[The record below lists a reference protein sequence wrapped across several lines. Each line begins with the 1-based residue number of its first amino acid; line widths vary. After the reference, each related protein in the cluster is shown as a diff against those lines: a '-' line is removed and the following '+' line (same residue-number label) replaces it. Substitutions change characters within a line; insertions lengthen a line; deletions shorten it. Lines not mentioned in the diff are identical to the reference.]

1 MDLNQR
7 QKRVRMLVGKLNRA
21 RKSQAKKID
30 MLCNDIIGAQWGFIK
45 RLDVISFTAN
55 FYKTIVG
62 ITELDNLLY
71 TADNLI
77 KEEIEDVNDN
87 LIKEE
92 IEDVNVAFFLRQAES
107 FKLHMFES
115 NQPIAID
122 PQHLE
127 NCFTNELVGNICE
140 SNKVCTLENLFE
152 MGLQGNPAMLS
163 KISVGVIPLGHLGLS
178 LGFILI
184 YRPSENKLTTEQIAR
199 ITAITPGL
207 SRAIS
212 TCQTLLQTAD

>member
-7 QKRVRMLVGKLNRA
+7 QKRVRMLVSKLNKA

-30 MLCNDIIGAQWGFIK
+30 MLCNDIIGAHWGFIK
-45 RLDVISFTAN
+45 RLDAISFAAN
-55 FYKTIVG
+55 FYKTIAG

-77 KEEIEDVNDN
+77 KEEIEGS
-87 LIKEE
+87 
-92 IEDVNVAFFLRQAES
+92 NVAFFLRQAES

-115 NQPIAID
+115 NQPITID
-122 PQHLE
+122 QQHLE
-127 NCFTNELVGNICE
+127 NCFTSELVGNICE
-140 SNKVCTLENLFE
+140 SNKVCTLEDLFK
-152 MGLQGNPAMLS
+152 MGLQGNPAMLN
-163 KISVGVIPLGHLGLS
+163 KISATVIPLDHLGSS

-184 YRPSENKLTTEQIAR
+184 YLPSEKKLTTDQIAR

-207 SRAIS
+207 SKAIS
-212 TCQTLLQTAD
+212 ACQTLLQTAE

>member
-77 KEEIEDVNDN
+77 KEEIEDVN
-87 LIKEE
+87 
-92 IEDVNVAFFLRQAES
+92 VAFFLRQAES

-152 MGLQGNPAMLS
+152 MGLQGNPAML
-163 KISVGVIPLGHLGLS
+163 
-178 LGFILI
+178 
-184 YRPSENKLTTEQIAR
+184 
-199 ITAITPGL
+199 
-207 SRAIS
+207 
-212 TCQTLLQTAD
+212 

>member
-7 QKRVRMLVGKLNRA
+7 QKRVRMLASKLNRA

-45 RLDVISFTAN
+45 RLDAISFAAN

-77 KEEIEDVNDN
+77 KEEIEDS
-87 LIKEE
+87 
-92 IEDVNVAFFLRQAES
+92 NVAFFLRQPQS

-122 PQHLE
+122 QQHLE

-140 SNKVCTLENLFE
+140 SNKVCTLEDLFK
-152 MGLQGNPAMLS
+152 MGLQGNPAMLN
-163 KISVGVIPLGHLGLS
+163 KISAAVIPLDHLGSS

-184 YRPSENKLTTEQIAR
+184 YLPSEKKLTTDQTAR

-207 SRAIS
+207 SKAVS
-212 TCQTLLQTAD
+212 ACQTLLQTAE

>member
-30 MLCNDIIGAQWGFIK
+30 LLCNDIIGAQWGFIK

-77 KEEIEDVNDN
+77 KEEIEDVN
-87 LIKEE
+87 
-92 IEDVNVAFFLRQAES
+92 VAFFLRQAES

-127 NCFTNELVGNICE
+127 NCFTSELVDNICE

-163 KISVGVIPLGHLGLS
+163 KISAGVIPLDHLGSS

-212 TCQTLLQTAD
+212 TCQTFLQTAD